1 MQSHKLL
8 SLNTPSKK
16 KNDLIKIQ
24 SQNKK
29 KTKKT
34 PSKPNIRQTI

>member
-8 SLNTPSKK
+8 SLNTPSK

-29 KTKKT
+29 KTKKN

>member
-8 SLNTPSKK
+8 FLNIPSKKK

-29 KTKKT
+29 KPKKT
-34 PSKPNIRQTI
+34 PK